1 MKRLAMV
8 RIVLICALVILVL
21 GQLVFAGASR
31 RHNLYRG
38 FQNESNWVQ
47 FVPEDEEFAAKI
59 PGLANIPILGV
70 LFKSRD
76 RRKAKTEMVVIV
88 TPETIAPLNPG
99 DPKPYPKLPVTPI
112 PDSQPA
118 LHDLSKVTA
127 PPAST
132 PPTAKP

>member
-1 MKRLAMV
+1 MV

-59 PGLANIPILGV
+59 PKEMKDGLTEKAIDCTRNIRFFPAEKDGKPVSVHMMLEYYFN
-70 LFKSRD
+70 LF
-76 RRKAKTEMVVIV
+76 
-88 TPETIAPLNPG
+88 
-99 DPKPYPKLPVTPI
+99 
-112 PDSQPA
+112 
-118 LHDLSKVTA
+118 
-127 PPAST
+127 
-132 PPTAKP
+132 